1 MEVSK
6 ERRERNLIVK
16 AWQRWVTWASRKK
29 AEKGCFSVYVG
40 EERKRF
46 KVKTE
51 LVNHPQF
58 KKLLDDAE
66 MEYGFVNGP
75 IWLPCSVELFFNVM
89 AEIMVAKEEEE
100 EESTVSGRGSSKGY
114 SSSSFALCSPSRLL
128 FNLNPC
134 YDDHQDGDDKPP
146 CAYQL
151 LGVDPHSS
159 K

>member
-1 MEVSK
+1 MELSK
-6 ERRERNLIVK
+6 ERRKRNLIVK

-29 AEKGCFSVYVG
+29 GEKGCFSVYVG

-66 MEYGFVNGP
+66 MEYGFVNEGP
-75 IWLPCSVELFFNVM
+75 IWLPCSEELFFNVM
-89 AEIMVAKEEEE
+89 AEIMNAKEEE
-100 EESTVSGRGSSKGY
+100 EESTVSGRGFSKGY

-128 FNLNPC
+128 FNLNSC
-134 YDDHQDGDDKPP
+134 HDHQDGDKPR

-151 LGVDPHSS
+151 LADDPHSS